1 MKSFNSILYVVED
14 PSEEPDAA
22 VARVLSLAKN
32 SQARLTV
39 LHVAEEPR
47 LGPFAGS
54 VTVNDFKSRAR
65 EQATAQLSTLM
76 RGVDKDAEFVVD
88 VRFGAAFVEVVREV
102 LRNGHDLVVKQVG
115 QGGAH
120 SFLFGGID
128 QHLLRKCPCP
138 VWIMVGDTSA
148 NYQRIL
154 AAVDF
159 DPWEEGDGDD
169 KVEGS
174 LNRQILD
181 LAAMLAVSDFA
192 QLHVVHA
199 WESITDNMIRVFGSE
214 LSDNEVAGNRDRERR
229 EHQSRLD
236 ILNHRMQKQFGG
248 ETHRYLAPRFHLRKG
263 AARDVVPAVASELKA
278 DLVVMGTVS
287 RTGIPGLLIGNTAEV
302 ILNNLECSVLAVKPA
317 SFVTPV
323 TLD

>member
-1 MKSFNSILYVVED
+1 MKSFNSILYVVEN
-14 PSEEPDAA
+14 PAAEPIAA
-22 VARVLSLAKN
+22 VARAVSLAEN
-32 SQARLTV
+32 NQARLTV

-54 VTVNDFKSRAR
+54 IAIEDLRSRLR
-65 EQATAQLSTLM
+65 QQATERLSALLRSAGRET
-76 RGVDKDAEFVVD
+76 DHVVD
-88 VRFGAAFVEVVREV
+88 VRLGTAFVEVIREV
-102 LRNGHDLVVKQVG
+102 LRSRHDLVIKTVG
-115 QGGAH
+115 EGGAH
-120 SFLFGGID
+120 SFLFGGTD

-138 VWIMVGDTSA
+138 VWIMVGETSA
-148 NYQRIL
+148 NYRHIL

-159 DPWEEGDGDD
+159 DPWNEDDEEGD
-169 KVEGS
+169 

-181 LAAMLAVSDFA
+181 IAAMLAVTDFA

-199 WESITDNMIRVFGSE
+199 WEPISDSIIRVFGSE
-214 LSDNEVAGNRDRERR
+214 LSEKEVATNRNREWR

-236 ILNHRMQKQFGG
+236 ALNTRMREQFGG
-248 ETHRYLAPRFHLRKG
+248 EAHGYLTPRFHLREG
-263 AARDVVPAVASELKA
+263 TPRDAIPAVANELKA

-302 ILNNLECSVLAVKPA
+302 ILNNLECGVLAVKPA
-317 SFVTPV
+317 GFVTPV

>member
-1 MKSFNSILYVVED
+1 MKSFNNILYVVEE
-14 PSEEPDAA
+14 PSAESGAA
-22 VARVLSLAKN
+22 VARVVSLAKN
-32 SQARLTV
+32 SQARLKL

-54 VTVNDFKSRAR
+54 VNIGDVETRVR
-65 EQATAQLSTLM
+65 EQAMSQLSMLV
-76 RGVDKDAEFVVD
+76 RGVSKDLDFAVD
-88 VRFGAAFVEVVREV
+88 VRFGPAFVEIVREV
-102 LRNGHDLVVKQVG
+102 LRNGPDLVIKQVG
-115 QGGAH
+115 KGGAH
-120 SFLFGGID
+120 SFLFGGTD

-159 DPWEEGDGDD
+159 DPWEEGDGANE
-169 KVEGS
+169 VEGS

-181 LAAMLAVSDFA
+181 IAGMLAVTDFA

-199 WESITDNMIRVFGSE
+199 WEAITDSMIRVFGSE

-236 ILNHRMQKQFGG
+236 ILDRRMQQHFGG

-317 SFVTPV
+317 GFVTPV

>member
-1 MKSFNSILYVVED
+1 MKLFNSILYVVEE
-14 PSEEPDAA
+14 PSAESDAS
-22 VARVLSLAKN
+22 VARAVSLAEN
-32 SQARLTV
+32 SQARLTL
-39 LHVAEEPR
+39 LHVADEPR

-54 VTVNDFKSRAR
+54 VTTNDFKARVR
-65 EQATAQLSTLM
+65 EQAIAQLSTLI
-76 RGVDKDAEFVVD
+76 RGADKKLDVAID
-88 VRFGAAFVEVVREV
+88 VRFGAGFVEIVREV
-102 LRNGHDLVVKQVG
+102 LRSGHDLVIKQVG
-115 QGGAH
+115 KGGAH

-128 QHLLRKCPCP
+128 QHLLRQCPCP

-169 KVEGS
+169 TVDGS
-174 LNRQILD
+174 LNRKILD
-181 LAAMLAVSDFA
+181 IASMLAVTDFA

-199 WESITDNMIRVFGSE
+199 WEAIADNMIRVFGSE
-214 LSDNEVAGNRDRERR
+214 LSDQEVADNRDRERR

-236 ILNHRMQKQFGG
+236 ILNRRMQQHFGG

-278 DLVVMGTVS
+278 DLVIMGTVS
-287 RTGIPGLLIGNTAEV
+287 RTGIPALLIGNTAEV

-317 SFVTPV
+317 GFVTPV
-323 TLD
+323 TID

>member
-1 MKSFNSILYVVED
+1 MKSFNSILYVVEN
-14 PSEEPDAA
+14 PAAEPIAA
-22 VARVLSLAKN
+22 VARAVSLAEN
-32 SQARLTV
+32 NQARLTV

-54 VTVNDFKSRAR
+54 IAIEDLRSRLR
-65 EQATAQLSTLM
+65 QQATERLSGLLRSAGRET
-76 RGVDKDAEFVVD
+76 DHVVD
-88 VRFGAAFVEVVREV
+88 VRLGTAFVEVIREV
-102 LRNGHDLVVKQVG
+102 LRSRHDLVIKTVG
-115 QGGAH
+115 EGGAH
-120 SFLFGGID
+120 SFLFGGTD

-138 VWIMVGDTSA
+138 VWIMVGETSA
-148 NYQRIL
+148 NYRHIL

-159 DPWEEGDGDD
+159 DPWNEDDEEGD
-169 KVEGS
+169 

-181 LAAMLAVSDFA
+181 IAATLAVTDFA

-199 WESITDNMIRVFGSE
+199 WEPISDSMIRVFGSE
-214 LSDNEVAGNRDRERR
+214 LSEKEVATNRDREWR

-236 ILNHRMQKQFGG
+236 ALNNRMREQFGG
-248 ETHRYLAPRFHLRKG
+248 EAHGYLTPRFHLREG
-263 AARDVVPAVASELKA
+263 TPRDVIPAVANELRA

-302 ILNNLECSVLAVKPA
+302 ILNNLECGVLAVKPA
-317 SFVTPV
+317 GFVTPV

>member
-1 MKSFNSILYVVED
+1 MKSFNSILYVVEN
-14 PSEEPDAA
+14 PAAEPIAA
-22 VARVLSLAKN
+22 VARAVSLAEN
-32 SQARLTV
+32 NQARLTV

-54 VTVNDFKSRAR
+54 IAIEDLRSRLR
-65 EQATAQLSTLM
+65 QQATERLSGLLRSAGRET
-76 RGVDKDAEFVVD
+76 DHVVD
-88 VRFGAAFVEVVREV
+88 VRLGTAFVEVIREV
-102 LRNGHDLVVKQVG
+102 LRSRHDLVIKTVG
-115 QGGAH
+115 EGGAH
-120 SFLFGGID
+120 SFLFGGTD

-138 VWIMVGDTSA
+138 VWIMVGETSA
-148 NYQRIL
+148 NYRNIL

-159 DPWEEGDGDD
+159 DPWNEDDEEGD
-169 KVEGS
+169 

-181 LAAMLAVSDFA
+181 IAATLAVTDFA

-199 WESITDNMIRVFGSE
+199 WEPISDSMIRVFGSE
-214 LSDNEVAGNRDRERR
+214 LSEKEVATNRDREWR

-236 ILNHRMQKQFGG
+236 ALNNRMREQFGG
-248 ETHRYLAPRFHLRKG
+248 EAHGYLTPRFHLREG
-263 AARDVVPAVASELKA
+263 TPRDVIPAVANELKA

-302 ILNNLECSVLAVKPA
+302 ILNNLECGVLAVKPA
-317 SFVTPV
+317 GFVTPV

>member
-1 MKSFNSILYVVED
+1 MKSFNSILYVVEN
-14 PSEEPDAA
+14 PAAEPIAA
-22 VARVLSLAKN
+22 VARAVSLAEN
-32 SQARLTV
+32 NQARLTV

-54 VTVNDFKSRAR
+54 IAIEDLRSRLR
-65 EQATAQLSTLM
+65 QQATERLSGLLRSAGRET
-76 RGVDKDAEFVVD
+76 DHVVD
-88 VRFGAAFVEVVREV
+88 VRLGTAFVEVIREV
-102 LRNGHDLVVKQVG
+102 LRSRHDLVIKTVG
-115 QGGAH
+115 EGGAH
-120 SFLFGGID
+120 SFLFGGTD

-138 VWIMVGDTSA
+138 VWIMVGETSA
-148 NYQRIL
+148 NYRNIL

-159 DPWEEGDGDD
+159 DPWNEDDEEGD
-169 KVEGS
+169 

-181 LAAMLAVSDFA
+181 IAATLAVTDFA

-199 WESITDNMIRVFGSE
+199 WEPISDSMIRVFGSE
-214 LSDNEVAGNRDRERR
+214 LSEKEVATNRDREWR

-236 ILNHRMQKQFGG
+236 ALNNRMREQFGG
-248 ETHRYLAPRFHLRKG
+248 EAHGYLTPRFHLREG
-263 AARDVVPAVASELKA
+263 TPRDVIPALANELKA

-302 ILNNLECSVLAVKPA
+302 ILNNLECGVLAVKPA
-317 SFVTPV
+317 GFVTPV

>member
-1 MKSFNSILYVVED
+1 MKTFKSILYVVED
-14 PSEEPDAA
+14 PSAEPDTAMARA
-22 VARVLSLAKN
+22 VSLATN

-39 LHVAEEPR
+39 LHVADEPR

-54 VTVNDFKSRAR
+54 VTVNDFKAR
-65 EQATAQLSTLM
+65 ERDQVIEQLSLLV
-76 RGVDKDAEFVVD
+76 RGVDKGLDVAVD

-102 LRNGHDLVVKQVG
+102 LRNGHDLVIKQVG
-115 QGGAH
+115 KGGAH

-138 VWIMVGDTSA
+138 VWVMVGDTSA

-154 AAVDF
+154 VAVDF
-159 DPWEEGDGDD
+159 DPWEESNEEDTL
-169 KVEGS
+169 EGS

-181 LAAMLAVSDFA
+181 LAAMLAVTDFA

-236 ILNHRMQKQFGG
+236 ILNHRMQQQFGG

-263 AARDVVPAVASELKA
+263 APRDVVPAVANELKA

-317 SFVTPV
+317 GFVTPV

>member
-14 PSEEPDAA
+14 PSTESGAA
-22 VARVLSLAKN
+22 VARAVSLAEN
-32 SQARLTV
+32 SQARLTL
-39 LHVAEEPR
+39 LHVAGEPR

-54 VTVNDFKSRAR
+54 VTVNDFKSRVS
-65 EQATAQLSTLM
+65 EQATAQLSAM
-76 RGVDKDAEFVVD
+76 IRGVDKNADFAVD

-102 LRNGHDLVVKQVG
+102 LRSGHDLVIKQVG
-115 QGGAH
+115 KGGAH

-181 LAAMLAVSDFA
+181 LAAMLAVTDFA

-199 WESITDNMIRVFGSE
+199 WEAITDNMIRVFGSE

-236 ILNHRMQKQFGG
+236 ILNHRMQQQFGG

-317 SFVTPV
+317 GFVTPV